1 MLKTN
6 EKVYVKS
13 LANFILAGY
22 FILRAI
28 SVCACGQMNSLET
41 IPHTYENKYQ
51 SQLISLY
58 FASYSWKLKPGFS
71 LKRENP
77 ETSLAA
83 SRLFFSSVWKKKNP
97 THSQK
102 PCYYCSRNLGF
113 WLLQCIFP
121 LCCTSIWERS
131 YLMTYTCIPFWFG
144 HLTSKNKKGSL
155 WGS

>member
-83 SRLFFSSVWKKKNP
+83 SRLFFSSVWKKKK
-97 THSQK
+97 T
-102 PCYYCSRNLGF
+102 YTFTETLL
-113 WLLQCIFP
+113 LLQQKFGVLIASMHFSP
-121 LCCTSIWERS
+121 LLYKYLGKILFNDLHIYPLLIW
-131 YLMTYTCIPFWFG
+131 TP
-144 HLTSKNKKGSL
+144 HLKE
-155 WGS
+155 

>member
-28 SVCACGQMNSLET
+28 SVCACGQMNSLEA

-83 SRLFFSSVWKKKNP
+83 SRLFFSSVWKKKK
-97 THSQK
+97 T
-102 PCYYCSRNLGF
+102 YTFTETLL
-113 WLLQCIFP
+113 LLQQKFGVLIASMHFSP
-121 LCCTSIWERS
+121 LLYKYLGKILFNDLHMYPLLIW
-131 YLMTYTCIPFWFG
+131 TP
-144 HLTSKNKKGSL
+144 HLKE
-155 WGS
+155 